1 MSKYSTVIQVL
12 SVESTP
18 GKKPGP
24 DGVLPTFYAAR
35 CVLFQDDG
43 KTVNTVG
50 RLRIPKPLVPIVKE
64 GMFTA
69 SFALTVPDYGNDKGD
84 VVSQLTSLIPINAIS
99 ATNTIADKDQKSSK

>member
-18 GKKPGP
+18 GKKPGA
-24 DGVLPTFYAAR
+24 DGVIPTFYAAR
-35 CVLFQDDG
+35 CILFQDDG

-50 RLRIPKPLVPIVKE
+50 RLRIPKPLVSVVKE

-69 SFALTVPDYGNDKGD
+69 SFALVVPDYGNDKGD
-84 VVSQLTSLIPINAIS
+84 VVSQLTSLIPVNITNAI
-99 ATNTIADKDQKSSK
+99 NTVADKESKAK